1 MYQLYILSG
10 IEANQR
16 QIAVAEARLK
26 CEDDLRNYSIYICTP
41 GPECCGGTAGC
52 NCEVK
57 SVVDYKINEGACN
70 EQSSSQAPVMY
81 RTVMTSLQL
90 RNIRIST

>member
-1 MYQLYILSG
+1 M
-10 IEANQR
+10 
-16 QIAVAEARLK
+16 
-26 CEDDLRNYSIYICTP
+26 
-41 GPECCGGTAGC
+41 PECCGGTAGC

-70 EQSSSQAPVMY
+70 EQSSSQAAVMY
-81 RTVMTSLQL
+81 RTVMTSLQP

>member
-1 MYQLYILSG
+1 M
-10 IEANQR
+10 
-16 QIAVAEARLK
+16 
-26 CEDDLRNYSIYICTP
+26 
-41 GPECCGGTAGC
+41 PECCGGTAGC

-81 RTVMTSLQL
+81 RTVMTSLQP